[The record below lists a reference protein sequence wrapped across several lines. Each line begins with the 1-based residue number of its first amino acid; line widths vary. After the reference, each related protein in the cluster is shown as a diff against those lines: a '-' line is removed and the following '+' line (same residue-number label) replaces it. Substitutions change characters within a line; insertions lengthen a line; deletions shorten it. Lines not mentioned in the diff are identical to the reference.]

1 MIFFVGFVRVSY
13 FFLRRGKE
21 ATGLIPVNNNNVKK
35 IITSSIQPV
44 NGKVPQ
50 GAASRSAW
58 EVLPPATYAAS
69 VSMAAHPGG
78 LAAIGLAHRK
88 ECIILHKSQSRDA
101 KISKINEKQK

>member
-21 ATGLIPVNNNNVKK
+21 AAGLIPVNNNNVKK

-50 GAASRSAW
+50 GAASRSA
-58 EVLPPATYAAS
+58 
-69 VSMAAHPGG
+69 
-78 LAAIGLAHRK
+78 
-88 ECIILHKSQSRDA
+88 
-101 KISKINEKQK
+101 

>member
-21 ATGLIPVNNNNVKK
+21 AVGLIPVNNNNVKK

-50 GAASRSAW
+50 GAASRSA
-58 EVLPPATYAAS
+58 
-69 VSMAAHPGG
+69 
-78 LAAIGLAHRK
+78 
-88 ECIILHKSQSRDA
+88 
-101 KISKINEKQK
+101 

>member
-21 ATGLIPVNNNNVKK
+21 AAGLIPVNNNVKK

-50 GAASRSAW
+50 GAASRSPGRCCPLRPILRRFLW
-58 EVLPPATYAAS
+58 LRTQEDLPPSAS
-69 VSMAAHPGG
+69 LTV
-78 LAAIGLAHRK
+78 K
-88 ECIILHKSQSRDA
+88 
-101 KISKINEKQK
+101 NV